1 MAQTVQEQ
9 VGRQVEERPAD
20 TRQPAADT
28 RRDRTRDV
36 FVVERPWGRF
46 QQFTTNEPV
55 TVKTITIEPGC
66 RLSLQTH
73 GHRAEMWQV
82 LDGAADVQVD
92 DRCWTAGPGDMVW
105 VPPGAVHRIGNSTAG
120 VTRVLELAFGAFD
133 EADITRL
140 QDDYAR
146 CPEDADDEG

>member
-1 MAQTVQEQ
+1 MSQSIEDPVQTH
-9 VGRQVEERPAD
+9 
-20 TRQPAADT
+20 
-28 RRDRTRDV
+28 RDRTQDV

-55 TVKTITIEPGC
+55 TVKTITIEPGR

-82 LDGAADVQVD
+82 LEGEADVQVD
-92 DRCWTAGPGDMVW
+92 DRAWTARPGDMVW
-105 VPPGAVHRIGNSTAG
+105 VPPGAVHRLGNSTG
-120 VTRVLELAFGAFD
+120 TPTRILELAFGDFD
-133 EADITRL
+133 EADIIRL

-146 CPEDADDEG
+146 CADEAPRPEEG

>member
-1 MAQTVQEQ
+1 MGQSIQDPVQA
-9 VGRQVEERPAD
+9 VA
-20 TRQPAADT
+20 
-28 RRDRTRDV
+28 DRTQDV

-55 TVKTITIEPGC
+55 TVKIITVEPGC

-82 LDGAADVQVD
+82 LDGSADVQVD
-92 DRCWTAGPGDMVW
+92 DRSWVAGPGDRVW
-105 VPPGAVHRIGNSTAG
+105 VGPGAVHRLGNSTDRPA
-120 VTRVLELAFGAFD
+120 RILELAFGPFD
-133 EADITRL
+133 EADIIRL

-146 CPEDADDEG
+146 CADEPSGDDEGR

>member
-1 MAQTVQEQ
+1 MGQSVQDSE
-9 VGRQVEERPAD
+9 VD
-20 TRQPAADT
+20 TH
-28 RRDRTRDV
+28 RDRTQDV

-55 TVKTITIEPGC
+55 TVKTITVEPGR

-82 LDGAADVQVD
+82 LQGVADVQVG
-92 DRCWTAGPGDMVW
+92 DRSWAARPGEMVW
-105 VPPGAVHRIGNSTAG
+105 VPPGAVHRLGNSTG
-120 VTRVLELAFGAFD
+120 EVTRILELAFGPFD
-133 EADITRL
+133 EADIVRL

-146 CPEDADDEG
+146 CPDHDGASADAPDA

>member
-1 MAQTVQEQ
+1 MAQS
-9 VGRQVEERPAD
+9 
-20 TRQPAADT
+20 TRQQAVDT
-28 RRDRTRDV
+28 HRDRTQDV

-46 QQFTTNEPV
+46 QQFTTEEPV
-55 TVKTITIEPGC
+55 TVKVITIEPGC

-82 LDGAADVQVD
+82 LEGAADVQVD
-92 DRCWTAGPGDMVW
+92 GRAWTARSGDMVW
-105 VPPGAVHRIGNSTAG
+105 VPPGAVHRIGNSTGQMA
-120 VTRVLELAFGAFD
+120 RVLELAFGPFD

-146 CPEDADDEG
+146 CPDS

>member
-1 MAQTVQEQ
+1 MPQSIQDPVQTH
-9 VGRQVEERPAD
+9 
-20 TRQPAADT
+20 
-28 RRDRTRDV
+28 RDRTQDV

-73 GHRAEMWQV
+73 GDRAEMWQV
-82 LDGAADVQVD
+82 LEGAADVQVD
-92 DRCWTAGPGDMVW
+92 DRAWTALPGDMVW
-105 VPPGAVHRIGNSTAG
+105 VPPGSVHRLGNSTG
-120 VTRVLELAFGAFD
+120 ERTRVLELAFGAFD
-133 EADITRL
+133 EADIIRL

-146 CPEDADDEG
+146 CPDEGHQPRG

>member
-1 MAQTVQEQ
+1 MTSSIQ
-9 VGRQVEERPAD
+9 GR
-20 TRQPAADT
+20 AADAQ
-28 RRDRTRDV
+28 RDRTQDV

-55 TVKTITIEPGC
+55 TVKIITIEPGC

-73 GHRAEMWQV
+73 DHRAEMWQV
-82 LDGAADVQVD
+82 IEGAADVQVD
-92 DRCWTAGPGDMVW
+92 DRAWTVQLGERVW
-105 VPPGAVHRIGNSTAG
+105 VPPGALHRIGNSTAS
-120 VTRVLELAFGAFD
+120 VTRILELAFGLFD

-146 CPEDADDEG
+146 CEDRPDDA